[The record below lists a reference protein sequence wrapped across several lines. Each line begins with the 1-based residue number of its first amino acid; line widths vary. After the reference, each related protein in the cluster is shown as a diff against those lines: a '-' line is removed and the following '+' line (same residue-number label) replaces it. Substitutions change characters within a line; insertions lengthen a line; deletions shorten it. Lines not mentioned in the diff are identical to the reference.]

1 MLHLLTTISKFTM
14 IFIMALYTYYS
25 YSALS
30 PRIKEE
36 RANRLYRMQTLLVM
50 LLFING
56 YVVIIMHTLY
66 AADESGE
73 GTSVAAAQQMIVLFL
88 AQLVLLRIIFII
100 YKYFYEAASDA
111 LVNNMCMLLAV
122 GFLILSRLSWDKA
135 LRQFFLAAIAVVL
148 TALIPLFVRKLKFL
162 NKLAYLYA
170 IIGIGGLGLVAVAGS
185 TDYGAKLN
193 ISLGPVTIQP
203 SEFIKILFV
212 FFLAAML
219 YDIRDK
225 KQVYVATAIAGIH
238 VLLLVGARDLG
249 GAAIFGVAY
258 VAMLYVATRRLYLF
272 LGGLGAGMLGAFL
285 ASKIFTHVQNRIMAW
300 RDPISVIDS
309 QGYQVAQSLFAIGTG
324 GWLGSGMYEGMPEK
338 IPVVS
343 KDFVFAAI
351 SEEMGG
357 IFALCLIF
365 VCINCFLMFFNI
377 SMQIRDQFYKLIA
390 LGLGTVYG
398 IQTFLTLGGVIRFI
412 PSTGVTLPL
421 ISYGGSSLLSTMILF
436 AVIQGLYCLRED
448 QRETDELEAIV
459 AEGLRDYGVDD
470 RPRKKRKRK

>member
-30 PRIKEE
+30 PRISDE
-36 RANRLYRMQTLLVM
+36 RAHRLYRMQTILVM

-56 YVVIIMHTLY
+56 YIVILMHTLY
-66 AADESGE
+66 GGDTGE
-73 GTSVAAAQQMIVLFL
+73 VTSVAAAQQMLVLFL
-88 AQLVLLRIIFII
+88 AELVLLRIIFII
-100 YKYFYEAASDA
+100 YKYFYSKASDA
-111 LVNNMCMLLAV
+111 LVNNMCMLLAI

-135 LRQFFLAAIAVVL
+135 LRQFFLAVAAVVL
-148 TALIPLFVRKLKFL
+148 TALIPFFVRKLKFL
-162 NKLAYLYA
+162 NRLAYLYA
-170 IIGIGGLGLVAVAGS
+170 FIGIAGLAIVAVAGS

-219 YDIRDK
+219 YDIREE
-225 KQVYVATAIAGIH
+225 KQVYRATAIAAVH
-238 VLLLVGARDLG
+238 VLLLVASRDLG
-249 GAAIFGVAY
+249 GAAIFLTAY
-258 VAMLYVATRRLYLF
+258 LVMLYVATGRFELF
-272 LGGLGAGMLGAFL
+272 AGGIAIGAVGAFI
-285 ASKIFTHVQNRIMAW
+285 AYKIFTHVQNRVMAW
-300 RDPISVIDS
+300 IDPISVIDD

-324 GWLGSGMYEGMPEK
+324 GWFGSGLYEGMPEK
-338 IPVVS
+338 IPVVT
-343 KDFVFAAI
+343 KDFIFAAI

-357 IFALCLIF
+357 FFALCVIF
-365 VCINCFLMFFNI
+365 ICISCFLMFFNI
-377 SMQIRDQFYKLIA
+377 AMQIRDRFYKLVA

-398 IQTFLTLGGVIRFI
+398 IQVFLTLGGVIRFI

-421 ISYGGSSLLSTMILF
+421 VSYGGSSLLSTMILF

-448 QRETDELEAIV
+448 QREDEELQVIL
-459 AEGLRDYGVDD
+459 AEGMKG
-470 RPRKKRKRK
+470 RKRKVKSRGRSKR

>member
-14 IFIMALYTYYS
+14 IFIMAIYTYFS
-25 YSALS
+25 YKALM
-30 PRIKEE
+30 PKKNEE
-36 RANRLYRMQTLLVM
+36 KNLLLYKKQTALVI

-56 YVVIIMHTLY
+56 YVVILMHTLY
-66 AADESGE
+66 SGGNE
-73 GTSVAAAQQMIVLFL
+73 EVTSVSMAQQMLILFL
-88 AQLVLLRIIFII
+88 AELVLLRIIFII
-100 YKYFYEAASDA
+100 YKHFYSAASDA
-111 LVNNMCMLLAV
+111 LVNNMCMLLSI

-135 LRQFFLAAIAVVL
+135 LRQFFLAVAAVIL

-162 NKLAYLYA
+162 NRLAYLYA
-170 IIGIGGLGLVAVAGS
+170 FIGLGGLGLVAVAGS

-219 YDIRDK
+219 YDIRDIR
-225 KQVYVATAIAGIH
+225 QVYVATAIAGLH
-238 VLLLVGARDLG
+238 VLLLVAARDLG
-249 GAAIFGVAY
+249 GAAIFGVAFL
-258 VAMLYVATRRLYLF
+258 AMLYVATRRLSLF
-272 LGGLGAGMLGAFL
+272 LGGLGIGLLGAFV
-285 ASKIFTHVQNRIMAW
+285 ASKVFTHVQNRVVAW
-300 RDPISVIDS
+300 LDPLSVIDS

-324 GWLGSGMYEGMPEK
+324 GWFGSGLFEGMPEK

-357 IFALCLIF
+357 LFALCLIF
-365 VCINCFLMFFNI
+365 IYINCFLMFFNI
-377 SMQIRDQFYKLIA
+377 SMQIRDRFYKLIA

-398 IQTFLTLGGVIRFI
+398 IQTFLTLGGVIKFI

-448 QRETDELEAIV
+448 QRDDDELEAIV

-470 RPRKKRKRK
+470 RKRKRK

>member
-1 MLHLLTTISKFTM
+1 MPQKN
-14 IFIMALYTYYS
+14 
-25 YSALS
+25 
-30 PRIKEE
+30 EE
-36 RANRLYRMQTLLVM
+36 RSFLLYKKQTALVF

-56 YVVIIMHTLY
+56 YVVILMHTLY
-66 AADESGE
+66 SGGDEVV
-73 GTSVAAAQQMIVLFL
+73 TSVAAAQQMLILCL
-88 AQLVLLRIIFII
+88 AELVLLRIIFII
-100 YKYFYEAASDA
+100 YKHFYSAASDA
-111 LVNNMCMLLAV
+111 LVNNMCMLLSV
-122 GFLILSRLSWDKA
+122 GFLILSRLSTDKA
-135 LRQFFLAAIAVVL
+135 IRQFMLAVAAVVL

-162 NKLAYLYA
+162 NRLAYLYA

-212 FFLAAML
+212 FFLASML
-219 YDIRDK
+219 YNIRDIRQIK
-225 KQVYVATAIAGIH
+225 IATVIAGIH
-238 VLLLVGARDLG
+238 VLLLVASRDLG
-249 GAAIFGVAY
+249 GAAIFLTAY
-258 VAMLYVATRRLYLF
+258 LAMLYVATKRIELF
-272 LGGLGAGMLGAFL
+272 AGGLILGAVGAFL
-285 ASKIFTHVQNRIMAW
+285 AYKIFSHVQNRVIAW
-300 RDPISVIDS
+300 LDPMSVIDS

-324 GWLGSGMYEGMPEK
+324 GWFGSGMYEGMPEK
-338 IPVVS
+338 IPVVT

-357 IFALCLIF
+357 FFALCLIF

-377 SMQIRDQFYKLIA
+377 SMQIHDQFYKLIA

-421 ISYGGSSLLSTMILF
+421 VSYGGSSLLSTMILF

-448 QRETDELEAIV
+448 QRESERLESIV
-459 AEGLRDYGVDD
+459 AEGMRDYGIDD
-470 RPRKKRKRK
+470 RKRKKKKR

>member
-1 MLHLLTTISKFTM
+1 
-14 IFIMALYTYYS
+14 MALYTYFS
-25 YSALS
+25 YQALMPQKS
-30 PRIKEE
+30 EE
-36 RANRLYRMQTLLVM
+36 KSQLLYKKQTALVM

-56 YVVIIMHTLY
+56 YIVILMHTLY
-66 AADESGE
+66 SGGSE
-73 GTSVAAAQQMIVLFL
+73 EVTSVSVAQQMLVLFL

-100 YKYFYEAASDA
+100 YKFFYRAASDA
-111 LVNNMCMLLAV
+111 LVNNMCLLLSV
-122 GFLILSRLSWDKA
+122 GFLILARLSWDKA
-135 LRQFFLAAIAVVL
+135 LRQFFLAVAAVVL

-162 NKLAYLYA
+162 NKLAWLYA

-219 YDIRDK
+219 YDIREM
-225 KQVYVATAIAGIH
+225 KQVYVATAIAGLH
-238 VLLLVGARDLG
+238 VLLLVAARDLG
-249 GAAIFGVAY
+249 GAAIFGVAFL
-258 VAMLYVATRRLYLF
+258 AMVYVATRRLELF
-272 LGGLGAGMLGAFL
+272 LGGLGVGLVGAFL
-285 ASKIFTHVQNRIMAW
+285 ASRIFTHVQNRIVAW
-300 RDPISVIDS
+300 KDPLSVIDS

-324 GWLGSGMYEGMPEK
+324 GWFGSGMYEGMPEK

-357 IFALCLIF
+357 FFALCLIF
-365 VCINCFLMFFNI
+365 VYINCFLMFFNI
-377 SMQIRDQFYKLIA
+377 SMQIRDRFYKLIA

-398 IQTFLTLGGVIRFI
+398 IQTFLTLGGVIKFI

-448 QRETDELEAIV
+448 QRMTEELEDIV
-459 AEGLRDYGVDD
+459 AKGLNDYDKKSTS
-470 RPRKKRKRK
+470 KKRKQ

>member
-1 MLHLLTTISKFTM
+1 
-14 IFIMALYTYYS
+14 
-25 YSALS
+25 
-30 PRIKEE
+30 
-36 RANRLYRMQTLLVM
+36 
-50 LLFING
+50 
-56 YVVIIMHTLY
+56 MHTLY
-66 AADESGE
+66 SGGNE
-73 GTSVAAAQQMIVLFL
+73 EVTSVSMAQQMLILFL
-88 AQLVLLRIIFII
+88 AELVLLRIIFII
-100 YKYFYEAASDA
+100 YKHFYSAASDA
-111 LVNNMCMLLAV
+111 LVNNMCMLLSI

-135 LRQFFLAAIAVVL
+135 LRQFFLAVAAVIL

-162 NKLAYLYA
+162 NRLAYLYA
-170 IIGIGGLGLVAVAGS
+170 FIGLGGLGLVAVAGS

-219 YDIRDK
+219 YDIRDIR
-225 KQVYVATAIAGIH
+225 QVYVATAIAGLH
-238 VLLLVGARDLG
+238 VLLLVAARDLG
-249 GAAIFGVAY
+249 GAAIFGVAFL
-258 VAMLYVATRRLYLF
+258 AMLYVATRRLSLF
-272 LGGLGAGMLGAFL
+272 LGGLGIGLLGAFA
-285 ASKIFTHVQNRIMAW
+285 ASKIFTHVQNRVVAW
-300 RDPISVIDS
+300 LNPLSVIDS

-324 GWLGSGMYEGMPEK
+324 GWFGSGLFEGMPEK

-357 IFALCLIF
+357 LFALCLIF
-365 VCINCFLMFFNI
+365 IYINCFLMFFNI
-377 SMQIRDQFYKLIA
+377 SMQIRDRFYKLIA

-398 IQTFLTLGGVIRFI
+398 IQTFLTLGGVIKFI

-448 QRETDELEAIV
+448 QRDDDELEAIV

-470 RPRKKRKRK
+470 RKRKRK

>member
-1 MLHLLTTISKFTM
+1 M
-14 IFIMALYTYYS
+14 IFIMAIYTYFS
-25 YSALS
+25 YKALM
-30 PRIKEE
+30 PKKNEE
-36 RANRLYRMQTLLVM
+36 KNLLLYKKQTALVI

-56 YVVIIMHTLY
+56 YVVILMHTLY
-66 AADESGE
+66 SGGNE
-73 GTSVAAAQQMIVLFL
+73 EVTSVSMAQQMLILFL
-88 AQLVLLRIIFII
+88 AELVLLRIIFII
-100 YKYFYEAASDA
+100 YKHFYSAASDA
-111 LVNNMCMLLAV
+111 LVNNMCMLLSI

-135 LRQFFLAAIAVVL
+135 LRQFFLAVAAVIL

-162 NKLAYLYA
+162 NRLAYLYA
-170 IIGIGGLGLVAVAGS
+170 FIGLGGLGLVAVAGS

-219 YDIRDK
+219 YDIRDIR
-225 KQVYVATAIAGIH
+225 QVYVATAIAGLH
-238 VLLLVGARDLG
+238 VLLLVAARDLG
-249 GAAIFGVAY
+249 GAAIFGVAFL
-258 VAMLYVATRRLYLF
+258 AMLYVATRRLSLF
-272 LGGLGAGMLGAFL
+272 LGGLGIGLLGAFV
-285 ASKIFTHVQNRIMAW
+285 ASKVFTHVQNRVVAW
-300 RDPISVIDS
+300 LDPLSVIDS

-324 GWLGSGMYEGMPEK
+324 GWFGSGLFEGMPEK

-357 IFALCLIF
+357 LFALCLIF
-365 VCINCFLMFFNI
+365 IYINCFLMFFNI
-377 SMQIRDQFYKLIA
+377 SMQIRDRFYKLIA

-398 IQTFLTLGGVIRFI
+398 IQTFLTLGGVIKFI

-448 QRETDELEAIV
+448 QRDDDELEAIV

-470 RPRKKRKRK
+470 RKRKRK

>member
-14 IFIMALYTYYS
+14 IFIMALYTYFS
-25 YSALS
+25 YKALM
-30 PRIKEE
+30 PKKNEE
-36 RANRLYRMQTLLVM
+36 KSLLLYKKQTALVI

-56 YVVIIMHTLY
+56 YVVILMHTLY
-66 AADESGE
+66 SGGNE
-73 GTSVAAAQQMIVLFL
+73 EVTSVSMAQQMLILFL
-88 AQLVLLRIIFII
+88 AELVLLRIILII
-100 YKYFYEAASDA
+100 YKHFYSAASDA
-111 LVNNMCMLLAV
+111 LVNNMCMLLSI

-135 LRQFFLAAIAVVL
+135 LRQFFLAVAAVIL

-162 NKLAYLYA
+162 NRLAYLYA
-170 IIGIGGLGLVAVAGS
+170 FIGLGGLGLVAVAGS

-219 YDIRDK
+219 YDIRDMR
-225 KQVYVATAIAGIH
+225 QVYVATAIAGLH
-238 VLLLVGARDLG
+238 VLLLVAARDLG

-258 VAMLYVATRRLYLF
+258 LAMLYVATRRLSLF
-272 LGGLGAGMLGAFL
+272 LGGLGIGLLGAFV
-285 ASKIFTHVQNRIMAW
+285 ASKVFTHVQNRVVAW
-300 RDPISVIDS
+300 LDPLSVIDS

-324 GWLGSGMYEGMPEK
+324 GWFGSGLFEGMPEK

-357 IFALCLIF
+357 LFALCLIF
-365 VCINCFLMFFNI
+365 IYINCFLMFFNI
-377 SMQIRDQFYKLIA
+377 SMQIRDRFYKLIA

-398 IQTFLTLGGVIRFI
+398 IQTFLTLGGVIKFI

-448 QRETDELEAIV
+448 QRDDDELEAIV

-470 RPRKKRKRK
+470 RKRKRK

>member
-1 MLHLLTTISKFTM
+1 
-14 IFIMALYTYYS
+14 
-25 YSALS
+25 
-30 PRIKEE
+30 
-36 RANRLYRMQTLLVM
+36 
-50 LLFING
+50 
-56 YVVIIMHTLY
+56 
-66 AADESGE
+66 
-73 GTSVAAAQQMIVLFL
+73 
-88 AQLVLLRIIFII
+88 
-100 YKYFYEAASDA
+100 
-111 LVNNMCMLLAV
+111 
-122 GFLILSRLSWDKA
+122 
-135 LRQFFLAAIAVVL
+135 
-148 TALIPLFVRKLKFL
+148 
-162 NKLAYLYA
+162 
-170 IIGIGGLGLVAVAGS
+170 
-185 TDYGAKLN
+185 
-193 ISLGPVTIQP
+193 
-203 SEFIKILFV
+203 
-212 FFLAAML
+212 
-219 YDIRDK
+219 
-225 KQVYVATAIAGIH
+225 
-238 VLLLVGARDLG
+238 
-249 GAAIFGVAY
+249 
-258 VAMLYVATRRLYLF
+258 
-272 LGGLGAGMLGAFL
+272 
-285 ASKIFTHVQNRIMAW
+285 
-300 RDPISVIDS
+300 
-309 QGYQVAQSLFAIGTG
+309 
-324 GWLGSGMYEGMPEK
+324 MYEGMPEK

>member
-1 MLHLLTTISKFTM
+1 M
-14 IFIMALYTYYS
+14 
-25 YSALS
+25 
-30 PRIKEE
+30 PRISQESS
-36 RANRLYRMQTLLVM
+36 AGLYKKQTALVM

-56 YVVIIMHTLY
+56 YIVILMHTLY
-66 AADESGE
+66 QNGE
-73 GTSVAAAQQMIVLFL
+73 GEASSVTAAQMMLVLFL
-88 AQLVLLRIIFII
+88 AELVLLRILFII
-100 YKYFYEAASDA
+100 YKYFYGAASDA

-135 LRQFFLAAIAVVL
+135 LRQFFLAVAAVIL

-212 FFLAAML
+212 FFLASML
-219 YDIRDK
+219 YNIKDIR
-225 KQVYVATAIAGIH
+225 QIYVATAIAGIH
-238 VLLLVGARDLG
+238 VLLLVAARDLG
-249 GAAIFGVAY
+249 GAAIFGVTFL
-258 VAMLYVATRRLYLF
+258 AMLYVATGRLSLF
-272 LGGLGAGMLGAFL
+272 LGGMGLGMAGAFV
-285 ASKIFTHVQNRIMAW
+285 ASKIFTHVQNRIVAW
-300 RDPISVIDS
+300 KDPLSVIDS

-324 GWLGSGMYEGMPEK
+324 GWMGSGLYEGMPEK
-338 IPVVS
+338 IPVVT
-343 KDFVFAAI
+343 KDFIFAAI

-377 SMQIRDQFYKLIA
+377 SMQIRDKFYKLIA

-421 ISYGGSSLLSTMILF
+421 VSYGGSSLISTMILF

-448 QRETDELEAIV
+448 QKREEEEI
-459 AEGLRDYGVDD
+459 Y
-470 RPRKKRKRK
+470 

>member
-1 MLHLLTTISKFTM
+1 
-14 IFIMALYTYYS
+14 
-25 YSALS
+25 
-30 PRIKEE
+30 
-36 RANRLYRMQTLLVM
+36 
-50 LLFING
+50 
-56 YVVIIMHTLY
+56 MHTLY
-66 AADESGE
+66 SGGNE
-73 GTSVAAAQQMIVLFL
+73 EVTSVSMAQQMLILFL
-88 AQLVLLRIIFII
+88 AELVLLRIIFII
-100 YKYFYEAASDA
+100 YKHFYSAASDA
-111 LVNNMCMLLAV
+111 LVNNMCMLLSI

-135 LRQFFLAAIAVVL
+135 LRQFFLAVAAVIL

-162 NKLAYLYA
+162 NRLAYLYA
-170 IIGIGGLGLVAVAGS
+170 FIGLGGLGLVAVAGS

-219 YDIRDK
+219 YDIRDIR
-225 KQVYVATAIAGIH
+225 QVYVATAIAGLH
-238 VLLLVGARDLG
+238 VLLLVAARDLG
-249 GAAIFGVAY
+249 GAAIFGVAFL
-258 VAMLYVATRRLYLF
+258 AMLYVATRRLSLF
-272 LGGLGAGMLGAFL
+272 LGGLGIGLLGAFA
-285 ASKIFTHVQNRIMAW
+285 ASKIFTHVQNRVVAW
-300 RDPISVIDS
+300 LDPLSVIDS

-324 GWLGSGMYEGMPEK
+324 GWFGSGLFEGMPEK

-357 IFALCLIF
+357 LFALCLIF
-365 VCINCFLMFFNI
+365 IYINCFLMFFNI
-377 SMQIRDQFYKLIA
+377 SMQIRDRFYKLIA

-398 IQTFLTLGGVIRFI
+398 IQTFLTLGGVIKFI

-448 QRETDELEAIV
+448 QRDDDELEAIV

-470 RPRKKRKRK
+470 RKRKRK